1 MWNIAIPAA
10 LALLSGS
17 EQRKANSQA
26 SDSADKA
33 NTANNALRDPA
44 LPYAKQNLQ
53 INNELQKFY
62 QNNPFNDQ
70 QKTGYQNQNNLIDQF
85 NGQVAPGLLG
95 MANGMMGQSYQR
107 QRGGAPGSGAG
118 YGGLMQGGGMQQ
130 APQGLMAGPFSAP
143 THQNFGQIDFAKM
156 NPFSLQ
162 NKADPANATTN
173 PAFDPALVTQGSF
186 NEADYYAA
194 NPDILKA
201 GWDRGGWDHFQRYGR
216 GEGRKLTKGG

>member
-1 MWNIAIPAA
+1 MYIAVAA
-10 LALLSGS
+10 SVGMGLLGASG
-17 EQRKANSQA
+17 QRQANSQA
-26 SDSADKA
+26 SDAADRA
-33 NTANNALRDPA
+33 NASNNALRNQA

-53 INNELQKFY
+53 INDQLQKFY
-62 QNNPFNDQ
+62 QANPFNDQ

-95 MANGMMGQSYQR
+95 MANNMMGQSYQR
-107 QRGGAPGSGAG
+107 QRGGTPGSGAG

-130 APQGLMAGPFSAP
+130 NAPQGLMAGPFSAP
-143 THQNFGQIDFAKM
+143 THQAFGKIDFDKM
-156 NPFSLQ
+156 NPFSEQ
-162 NKADPANATTN
+162 NKTAVTP
-173 PAFDPALVTQGSF
+173 PAFDPALVTQESF